1 MGKAE
6 STMTIIAKVVHGSR
20 LYRLDNPLSDYDFK
34 SIHLPPQDDCFL
46 LRAARNVH
54 AKHEVAGVK
63 HESESFALQE
73 FLALAARSEDV
84 AITMLHVS
92 DDDILEDSP
101 LFQYLCQ
108 RRKQFYTKGMTGAL
122 GFAKSM
128 AAKYSL
134 RADRMDTVVAVIKV
148 LEELQAEGVARLGQA
163 WDRLPDL
170 PHTRKF
176 ENLID
181 RNADKRLY
189 EVVGKGLSATITPA
203 YALDI
208 LIKVRDAYGER
219 VRTTREMGGADVK
232 AVSHSFRVG
241 YQLRHIF
248 LDGDFSYPLPETDFI
263 RAVKEGKLNYVGD
276 KLDEKLD
283 ALITE
288 VEKLSEASTYPESVD
303 RKWLDE
309 IVLSA
314 YWSGYMLT

>member
-1 MGKAE
+1 MKPV
-6 STMTIIAKVVHGSR
+6 AKTLAGSR
-20 LYRLDNPLSDYDFK
+20 LYGLDNPNSDFDVKGIF
-34 SIHLPPQDDCFL
+34 LPTLNDCLLNRASKTQSSKEGDTEWEAFSLQYFL
-46 LRAARNVH
+46 
-54 AKHEVAGVK
+54 E
-63 HESESFALQE
+63 
-73 FLALAARSEDV
+73 LAARGEDV
-84 AITMLHVS
+84 AIVMLHSNQVL
-92 DDDILEDSP
+92 IDSP
-101 LFQYLCQ
+101 LYSWL
-108 RRKQFYTKGMTGAL
+108 RKNRKRFYTKSMSGSC

-148 LEELQAEGVARLGQA
+148 LEELQDEGVARLGQA

-176 ENLID
+176 ENPMD

-219 VRTTREMGGADVK
+219 VRATREMGGADVK

-303 RKWLDE
+303 RDWLDK

-314 YWSGYMLT
+314 YQPTG